1 MTAAHSDI
9 GVHDCPVTTE
19 HYHSPSLGAFSSSSP
34 VTISTKLFFNDHGDN
49 SVVLDYKE
57 TLTSGKALSHV
68 YWSYGRKQMRR
79 NVNGGGSA
87 WTMKNTRTARCL
99 LLRGLIPTWLLLS
112 FVLLG
117 HFTRRLYLEHEQ
129 QLLQRPRRTRLNL
142 PQHHLQLEHPPN
154 LATSPAALLSI
165 SSLVLS
171 LDSFGNWNVPVSF
184 PVRATNQPHSLL
196 APLSLPPPLPDSW
209 INALQ
214 QRTRPDFGL
223 LIFESSSAFGTPRRI
238 RPHDLEIIHA
248 ERFAYLNYL
257 DETTPPGDVH
267 PEEPGRYDHYEELD
281 YPQRCHRLKWS
292 YEKRPTCLAFHEFSL
307 ERPQSPTSLQE
318 WDFTYLGSGNYRD
331 TWKFVQASKLDH
343 RAPPQQM
350 VIKTLRLNERRN
362 FTAFEFQQVQLEAM
376 AMQKTT
382 SSQRTF
388 DIYGHCGTSVMV
400 QAGISLEKYILPF
413 DYPYAYD
420 DLYGQARMDI
430 IQKDDVYPMNV
441 LTPEQKLYIA
451 LAMAESL
458 AILHGH
464 EEGLIVNDDIQVA
477 QFLVAA
483 DYDTGRLQLRLNDF
497 NNARIPKWK
506 FDEPRYCSFVSIY
519 EWTNRS
525 PEEITGD
532 WADEKVDVFALG
544 NVFYSVLTGLPPYYN
559 YPTIDEAISA
569 ISSGKTPYLDSRW
582 RNRSLIEGRLV
593 EIMEPMWK
601 FHREDR
607 ISIFEVVQHLRETVK
622 MHAATGNATYD
633 ETNLLTDLL
642 AKGEEDPTFPFK
654 PFFAFNGYIDWYVW
668 KNNKPKPEYGATEQ
682 QGSAGFKQQQ
692 S

>member
-1 MTAAHSDI
+1 MTAAHSVI
-9 GVHDCPVTTE
+9 GVHDCLITAVATE
-19 HYHSPSLGAFSSSSP
+19 HHHSPSLSAYSSSSP
-34 VTISTKLFFNDHGDN
+34 GTSSTKLLFKDHGDD

-57 TLTSGKALSHV
+57 SSTSGKALSPSFS
-68 YWSYGRKQMRR
+68 WSNGRKQTWR
-79 NVNGGGSA
+79 NVNGSGSS
-87 WTMKNTRTARCL
+87 WPMKYARTARCL
-99 LLRGLIPTWLLLS
+99 LMRGLIPIWLVLS

-117 HFTRRLYLEHEQ
+117 HFTRRLYLVEHEQ
-129 QLLQRPRRTRLNL
+129 QLPQRPRRTRLNL
-142 PQHHLQLEHPPN
+142 PQHHPQLEHPPT
-154 LATSPAALLSI
+154 LATSPAALLSL
-165 SSLVLS
+165 SSLVSS
-171 LDSFGNWNVPVSF
+171 LDAFGNQNVPVSF
-184 PVRATNQPHSLL
+184 PVRLTNQPHSQFAQLL
-196 APLSLPPPLPDSW
+196 LPPPLPDNW
-209 INALQ
+209 IYALQ
-214 QRTRPDFGL
+214 QLTHPDYGP
-223 LIFESSSAFGTPRRI
+223 LIFESSSAFGAPRRI
-238 RPHDLEIIHA
+238 RTNDLEIIHA

-267 PEEPGRYDHYEELD
+267 REDPGRYDHYEELD

-292 YEKRPTCLAFHEFSL
+292 YDIRPTCQAFHEFSL

-318 WDFTYLGSGNYRD
+318 WDYTYLGSGNYRD
-331 TWKFVQASKLDH
+331 TWKFVQTSPQSKLDN

-400 QAGISLEKYILPF
+400 QAGTSLEKYILPF
-413 DYPYAYD
+413 DYPDAYD
-420 DLYGQARMDI
+420 DRYGQARMDI

-458 AILHGH
+458 AVLHGH

-483 DYDTGRLQLRLNDF
+483 DDNTGRLQLRLNDF

-607 ISIFEVVQHLRETVK
+607 INIFEVVKHLRETVT
-622 MHAATGNATYD
+622 MHAATGNGNKD
-633 ETNLLTDLL
+633 ETALLTELL
-642 AKGEEDPTFPFK
+642 AKGKENATFPFK
-654 PFFAFNGYIDWYVW
+654 AFLAFNDHIDWYVW
-668 KNNKPKPEYGATEQ
+668 KNNKPKPEYRETEQ
-682 QGSAGFKQQQ
+682 R
-692 S
+692 